1 MSLNILI
8 LSAGRRV
15 ELVNLFKKTISDN
28 NIEAKVIAADLQE
41 NAPALFYADEKV
53 ILPHV
58 LNDNYVEE
66 LVRYCNS
73 YNVRWI
79 IPTIDTEL
87 KVLSKNQDYIERSSK
102 AQVMISS
109 KNVINICR
117 DKIETSKFFFDN
129 NLGAPKEYKIDE
141 INEEFTEFP
150 VFAKPKSGS
159 SSKDIFK
166 LNNFDEFSEIINRIE
181 DPIIQEYIEG
191 DEFSVDVFVDENH
204 LPISIVPRLRIATR
218 GGEILKGKI
227 IKDKEIIDEVKTL
240 IKKLKPFGHITVQ
253 LFKSEDGIKFI
264 EINPRFGGGAP
275 MSILSGANSCKYLFD
290 IALGERL
297 LYTEDYEDNITFL
310 RFDRSICIN
319 DDMEIIHDK
328 STDF

>member
-28 NIEAKVIAADLQE
+28 NIKAKVIAADLQK

-58 LNDNYVEE
+58 LNGNYVEE

-73 YNVRWI
+73 YNVRWV

-87 KVLSKNQDYIERSSK
+87 KVLSKNQEYIESNSK

-191 DEFSVDVFVDENH
+191 DEFSVDVFVNENH
-204 LPISIVPRLRIATR
+204 LPISVVPRLRIATR

-290 IALGERL
+290 IALGKNL